1 MRDGSGWVHCR
12 AARLTLGVIFVC
24 VNVGACAALITSS
37 VWGSWRRHHRGLPQ
51 TPSLLRAACLFVL
64 CVWTDALVVCK
75 LCLKNEDHPWL

>member
-37 VWGSWRRHHRGLPQ
+37 ELGVMAQTSQRLTSNPTSFACGLFF
-51 TPSLLRAACLFVL
+51 C
-64 CVWTDALVVCK
+64 VVCVDG
-75 LCLKNEDHPWL
+75 CLGCLQALP